1 MASGLTQSSRAL
13 LPMSLGGSARAHGA
27 RGWWHSIAAARV
39 RERRRSESRAER
51 RRGAAADDERSRRC
65 RHLFTGAGRAGG
77 GSSCRARARV
87 APPQRRVA
95 LSVGA
100 ARPTMMK
107 EVEGAFAFS
116 PPPPS
121 PSPSPTSPS
130 LPPPSPFATVA
141 DALTVAPPL
150 TTQPVAAAALF
161 AAAHPPSPPLPSTSR
176 RTRLRLH
183 RRPLAACRP
192 RRCSSP
198 TLPWNSKCAK
208 LWGRGHAVLASLLSL
223 TSCYALLILFGCLR
237 VCAPTQITLNSAC
250 VAKTRPPPMPLRRH
264 SHPHHPSRHAQ

>member
-121 PSPSPTSPS
+121 PSPSPASPL

-161 AAAHPPSPPLPSTSR
+161 AAAHPP
-176 RTRLRLH
+176 RLRLCP
-183 RRPLAACRP
+183 RPLAA
-192 RRCSSP
+192 
-198 TLPWNSKCAK
+198 
-208 LWGRGHAVLASLLSL
+208 LASAFTVDLSPP
-223 TSCYALLILFGCLR
+223 A
-237 VCAPTQITLNSAC
+237 APAAAQQPD
-250 VAKTRPPPMPLRRH
+250 VAVE
-264 SHPHHPSRHAQ
+264 

>member
-1 MASGLTQSSRAL
+1 MPFPPGPNPGPPASSPARPSSA
-13 LPMSLGGSARAHGA
+13 GS
-27 RGWWHSIAAARV
+27 
-39 RERRRSESRAER
+39 
-51 RRGAAADDERSRRC
+51 RGAAADDERSRRC

-121 PSPSPTSPS
+121 PSPSPASPL

-192 RRCSSP
+192 RRCTAARRCRGIASAPSSGAEG
-198 TLPWNSKCAK
+198 TLCW
-208 LWGRGHAVLASLLSL
+208 
-223 TSCYALLILFGCLR
+223 R
-237 VCAPTQITLNSAC
+237 VCSL
-250 VAKTRPPPMPLRRH
+250 
-264 SHPHHPSRHAQ
+264 